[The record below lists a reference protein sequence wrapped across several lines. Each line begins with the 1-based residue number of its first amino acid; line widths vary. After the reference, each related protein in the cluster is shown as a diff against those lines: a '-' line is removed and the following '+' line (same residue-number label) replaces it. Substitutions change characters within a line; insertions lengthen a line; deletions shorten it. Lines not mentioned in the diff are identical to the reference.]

1 MHADPHTDTPA
12 PQRHPLEFPA
22 NMLASLGTVWIFL
35 IMALV
40 VADVVGRNFLDRPI
54 TGVAEFSSRSVGA
67 IVFLQLAAAVC
78 SSRMTR
84 SDFLL
89 NLIGKRSPKGVMAL
103 NVFNALVGA
112 ALFAALAWFGWSEF
126 SNSWTSNEFY
136 GVQGVYS
143 VPAWP
148 FRALLVG
155 GSAAGAL
162 CYLMC
167 IPGILKQQGST
178 VQADDPLGGG
188 V

>member
-1 MHADPHTDTPA
+1 MHADPHTETSTTP
-12 PQRHPLEFPA
+12 RHPLEFPA
-22 NMLASLGTVWIFL
+22 NMLASMGTVWIFL
-35 IMALV
+35 IMTLV
-40 VADVVGRNFLDRPI
+40 VADVIGRNFLNRPI

-89 NLIGKRSPKGVMAL
+89 NLIGKRSAKGVVAL
-103 NVFNALVGA
+103 DVFNALVGA
-112 ALFAALAWFGWSEF
+112 GLFAALALIGWSEF

-148 FRALLVG
+148 FRALLVA

-162 CYLMC
+162 CYLMS
-167 IPGILKQQGST
+167 IPGILKRQGPT
-178 VQADDPLGGG
+178 GTADDPLGGG

>member
-1 MHADPHTDTPA
+1 MHADPHAETPA
-12 PQRHPLEFPA
+12 TPQHPLEFPA
-22 NMLASLGTVWIFL
+22 NLLASVGTAWIFL

-40 VADVVGRNFLDRPI
+40 VADVIGRNFLNQPI

-78 SSRMTR
+78 TGRMTR

-89 NLIGKRSPKGVMAL
+89 NLIGKRSAKGVVAL
-103 NVFNALVGA
+103 NVFNALVGVG
-112 ALFAALAWFGWSEF
+112 LFAALAWIGWSEF

-148 FRALLVG
+148 FRALLVA

-162 CYLMC
+162 CYLMS

-178 VQADDPLGGG
+178 AQADDPLGGG

>member
-1 MHADPHTDTPA
+1 
-12 PQRHPLEFPA
+12 LEFPA
-22 NMLASLGTVWIFL
+22 NLLASVGTVWIFL

-40 VADVVGRNFLDRPI
+40 VADVIGRDFLDSPI
-54 TGVAEFSSRSVGA
+54 TGVAEFSSRSVSA

-78 SSRMTR
+78 SNRMTR

-89 NLIGKRSPKGVMAL
+89 NLIGKRSAKGVVAL

-112 ALFAALAWFGWSEF
+112 GLFTALAWIGWSEF

-148 FRALLVG
+148 FRGLIIA
-155 GSAAGAL
+155 GSVAAAL
-162 CYLMC
+162 CYLLT
-167 IPGILKQQGST
+167 IPGILRQHGKTGPI
-178 VQADDPLGGG
+178 DDPLGGG
-188 V
+188 A